1 MVLDVIVSPARQMF
15 GNLRPFVA
23 ENCMILQNEHV
34 LLLGPTIFLDFRIK
48 MVMPSTRF

>member
-1 MVLDVIVSPARQMF
+1 MVLYVIVSPARQMF
-15 GNLRPFVA
+15 SNFRPFVA
-23 ENCMILQNEHV
+23 ENSMILQNEHV